1 MAGPRRLEGQCGVG
15 ADVGQVAVIDYLA
28 VVDHC
33 GHHGGWLAGGTK
45 ELRTFPA
52 SDNVGVL
59 ASPPPDASV

>member
-1 MAGPRRLEGQCGVG
+1 MG